1 MSTIDQAFVQAFARR
16 NRNKQTATQVPAAD
30 AGIHVDPSVSQST
43 QMWID
48 PIENT
53 MHRADPATSI
63 PRPSSE
69 TPEAASH
76 IPPHVNQHGH
86 TAYAYAPKPANS
98 VAAPAPKPTPAP
110 VQTPPPAIGNPP
122 FNPTLPAEHGSQ
134 VVHRRFDQPAGQTL
148 HSYREQTAPQAPE
161 TAPQVPETVPAANDP
176 KQSVVAKDPLQP
188 IWEVDAFDIPSSIA
202 DLFFEE
208 RLFELVAKRIHDAV
222 NEGLQSLIVTS
233 TKAGEGRST
242 IAIGMAMA
250 AAASGLHVAL
260 VDGDVEDP
268 TLADD
273 LRLDIEFGWLEAARG
288 GLPLSQIA
296 IYSIEDSV
304 TLIPMMPRPTVAAGP
319 SITEVKELIADLD
332 DQFDLVIIDGPSGD
346 MPLIEQYSAMVD
358 SGIIAWDKSRTDL
371 NTINEL
377 SSRMQQAGIS
387 GVGIVENFS

>member
-16 NRNKQTATQVPAAD
+16 NRNKQTATQMPAAD
-30 AGIHVDPSVSQST
+30 VGIQVDPSVSQST
-43 QMWID
+43 QIWID

-63 PRPSSE
+63 PRPSSDA
-69 TPEAASH
+69 PEAASH

-86 TAYAYAPKPANS
+86 TAYAYATKPANS
-98 VAAPAPKPTPAP
+98 VAAPAPMPTPAPVP
-110 VQTPPPAIGNPP
+110 VQTPPPAIGNPA
-122 FNPTLPAEHGSQ
+122 FDPTLPAEHSSQ
-134 VVHRRFDQPAGQTL
+134 VVHRRFDQPAGQSL
-148 HSYREQTAPQAPE
+148 HSHREPTARQAPE
-161 TAPQVPETVPAANDP
+161 TTPAANDP
-176 KQSVVAKDPLQP
+176 KQSVTAKDPLQP

-304 TLIPMMPRPTVAAGP
+304 TLIPMMPRPTATTGP
-319 SITEVKELIADLD
+319 SITEVKKLIADLD

-377 SSRMQQAGIS
+377 SSRMQQAGVS

>member
-16 NRNKQTATQVPAAD
+16 NRNKQTATQMPAAD
-30 AGIHVDPSVSQST
+30 VGIQVDPSVSQST
-43 QMWID
+43 QIWID

-63 PRPSSE
+63 PRPSSDA
-69 TPEAASH
+69 PEAASH

-86 TAYAYAPKPANS
+86 TAYAYATKPANS
-98 VAAPAPKPTPAP
+98 VAAPAPMPTPAPVP
-110 VQTPPPAIGNPP
+110 VQTPPPAIGNPA
-122 FNPTLPAEHGSQ
+122 FDPTLPAEHSSQ
-134 VVHRRFDQPAGQTL
+134 VVHRRFDQPAGQSL
-148 HSYREQTAPQAPE
+148 HSHREPAARQAPE
-161 TAPQVPETVPAANDP
+161 TTPAANDP
-176 KQSVVAKDPLQP
+176 KQSVTAKDPLQP

-304 TLIPMMPRPTVAAGP
+304 TLIPMMPRPTATTGP
-319 SITEVKELIADLD
+319 SITEVKKLIADLD

-377 SSRMQQAGIS
+377 SSRMQQAGVS

>member
-1 MSTIDQAFVQAFARR
+1 
-16 NRNKQTATQVPAAD
+16 
-30 AGIHVDPSVSQST
+30 
-43 QMWID
+43 
-48 PIENT
+48 
-53 MHRADPATSI
+53 
-63 PRPSSE
+63 
-69 TPEAASH
+69 
-76 IPPHVNQHGH
+76 
-86 TAYAYAPKPANS
+86 
-98 VAAPAPKPTPAP
+98 
-110 VQTPPPAIGNPP
+110 
-122 FNPTLPAEHGSQ
+122 
-134 VVHRRFDQPAGQTL
+134 
-148 HSYREQTAPQAPE
+148 
-161 TAPQVPETVPAANDP
+161 
-176 KQSVVAKDPLQP
+176 
-188 IWEVDAFDIPSSIA
+188 
-202 DLFFEE
+202 
-208 RLFELVAKRIHDAV
+208 
-222 NEGLQSLIVTS
+222 
-233 TKAGEGRST
+233 
-242 IAIGMAMA
+242 MA

-304 TLIPMMPRPTVAAGP
+304 TLIPMMPRPTATTGP
-319 SITEVKELIADLD
+319 SITEVKKLIADLD

>member
-16 NRNKQTATQVPAAD
+16 NRNKQTATQMPAAD
-30 AGIHVDPSVSQST
+30 VGIQVDPSVSQST
-43 QMWID
+43 QIWID

-63 PRPSSE
+63 PRPSSDA
-69 TPEAASH
+69 PEAASH

-86 TAYAYAPKPANS
+86 TAYAYATKPANS
-98 VAAPAPKPTPAP
+98 VAAPAPMPTPAPVP
-110 VQTPPPAIGNPP
+110 VQTPPPAIGNPA
-122 FNPTLPAEHGSQ
+122 FDPTLPAEHSSQ
-134 VVHRRFDQPAGQTL
+134 VVHRRFDQPAGQSL
-148 HSYREQTAPQAPE
+148 RSHREPTAPQAPE
-161 TAPQVPETVPAANDP
+161 TTPAANDP
-176 KQSVVAKDPLQP
+176 KQSVTAKDPLQP

-304 TLIPMMPRPTVAAGP
+304 TLIPMMPRPTATTGP
-319 SITEVKELIADLD
+319 SITEVKKLIADLD

>member
-16 NRNKQTATQVPAAD
+16 NRNKQTATQMPAAD
-30 AGIHVDPSVSQST
+30 VGIQVDPSVSQST
-43 QMWID
+43 QIWID

-63 PRPSSE
+63 PRPSSDA
-69 TPEAASH
+69 PEAASH

-86 TAYAYAPKPANS
+86 TAYAYATKPANS
-98 VAAPAPKPTPAP
+98 VAAPAPMPTPAPVP
-110 VQTPPPAIGNPP
+110 VQTPPPAIGNPA
-122 FNPTLPAEHGSQ
+122 FDPTLPAEHSSQ
-134 VVHRRFDQPAGQTL
+134 VVHRRFDQPAGQSL
-148 HSYREQTAPQAPE
+148 HSHREPTARQAPE
-161 TAPQVPETVPAANDP
+161 TTPAANDP
-176 KQSVVAKDPLQP
+176 KQSVTAKDPLQP

-304 TLIPMMPRPTVAAGP
+304 TLIPMMPRPTATTGP
-319 SITEVKELIADLD
+319 SITEVKKLIADLD

>member
-1 MSTIDQAFVQAFARR
+1 M
-16 NRNKQTATQVPAAD
+16 
-30 AGIHVDPSVSQST
+30 
-43 QMWID
+43 
-48 PIENT
+48 
-53 MHRADPATSI
+53 
-63 PRPSSE
+63 
-69 TPEAASH
+69 
-76 IPPHVNQHGH
+76 
-86 TAYAYAPKPANS
+86 
-98 VAAPAPKPTPAP
+98 PTPAPVP
-110 VQTPPPAIGNPP
+110 VQTPPPAIGNPA
-122 FNPTLPAEHGSQ
+122 FDPTLPAEHSSQ
-134 VVHRRFDQPAGQTL
+134 VVHRRFDQPAGQSL
-148 HSYREQTAPQAPE
+148 HSHREPTARQAPE
-161 TAPQVPETVPAANDP
+161 TTPAANDP
-176 KQSVVAKDPLQP
+176 KQSVTAKDPLQP

-304 TLIPMMPRPTVAAGP
+304 TLIPMMPRPTATTGP
-319 SITEVKELIADLD
+319 SITEVKKLIADLD